1 MAENKENKKDNFN
14 FPPIGG
20 GKNIKTPRFNGYW
33 IFLLS
38 ALIIIGFNFFG
49 MKTEPVK
56 TNWQEVKTKML
67 AKGNVENSLLSPI
80 RDK

>member
-56 TNWQEVKTKML
+56 TNWQEVKTKN
-67 AKGNVENSLLSPI
+67 AGK
-80 RDK
+80 RKR

>member
-49 MKTEPVK
+49 MKNRTGK
-56 TNWQEVKTKML
+56 NQL
-67 AKGNVENSLLSPI
+67 AGGQDQNAGK
-80 RDK
+80 RKR